1 MLQYLICRDPF
12 HVLLDHAKDWYE
24 KPKIHFH
31 PQFAQRLQ
39 NKTGAVCIDEKIH
52 TYMYNV
58 VLKKKIIA

>member
-31 PQFAQRLQ
+31 QQFAQRLQ
-39 NKTGAVCIDEKIH
+39 NKTGVVCIVDIRGDIH
-52 TYMYNV
+52 IHV
-58 VLKKKIIA
+58 

>member
-39 NKTGAVCIDEKIH
+39 NKRVSSALTRRYTRTCI
-52 TYMYNV
+52 M
-58 VLKKKIIA
+58 